1 VRVSSCVICISWRS
15 SLHTPLWRAKK
26 AAVGITVQ
34 IFPPNRQLSRNTP
47 SLLTAMTRLPL
58 PRIVLPKIGAR
69 QRRLNCFAGFALL
82 FAAVPL
88 SQTGPWSALW
98 TTPCILAASLL
109 ITWGAEAAQFFVA
122 QGFALAM
129 LACMQT
135 LPEFAV
141 EAILAWKQQTDY
153 LLANLTGALRLLT
166 GLAWPLIY
174 LTASLVHRRRTGEP
188 LRRIK
193 LDAHHSVEVIGLFF
207 PLVYALFIWWKG
219 SLHLWDAIPLLAM
232 YGAYLALLLKL
243 PPEEQEGVEDLEKIP
258 RAIVTAPRRWR
269 IAAILG
275 CFFVGGALIY
285 LTAEP
290 FLGSLVAVAA
300 ALSVPGFL
308 VIQWLAP
315 IISEFPELLSTFY
328 FARQP
333 ENAGVALMNIAS
345 SNINQWT
352 LLVAMLPSVYSLSRG
367 APSAFVLDSAQ
378 ETELLLTIGQSFV
391 SMLFLLNMYF
401 SWLEAIAM
409 FLLFA
414 VQFVLPAFFGD
425 EVRRY
430 ITWAFLGWAAGG
442 LILFAIR
449 RPKINAVSSFL
460 HTWRENFGRRAE

>member
-1 VRVSSCVICISWRS
+1 M
-15 SLHTPLWRAKK
+15 TK
-26 AAVGITVQ
+26 
-34 IFPPNRQLSRNTP
+34 LS
-47 SLLTAMTRLPL
+47 
-58 PRIVLPKIGAR
+58 LPKLTES

-82 FAAVPL
+82 FVAVPL
-88 SQTGPWSALW
+88 SATGPWSALW

-129 LACMQT
+129 LAWMQT

-141 EAILAWKQQTDY
+141 EAVLAWKQQTVL

-174 LTASLVHRRRTGEP
+174 LTAAVVHRRRTGKP
-188 LRRIK
+188 LCQIK

-207 PLVYALFIWWKG
+207 PLLYALFICWKG

-232 YGAYLALLLKL
+232 YALYLALLTKL
-243 PPEEQEGVEDLEKIP
+243 PPEEKEGIDHLEAIP
-258 RAIVTAPRRWR
+258 RSIVKAPRRWR
-269 IAAILG
+269 IAGIFG
-275 CFFVGGALIY
+275 CFVVGGVLIY

-290 FLGSLVAVAA
+290 FLGSLIALAA
-300 ALSVPGFL
+300 AVGMPSFL

-328 FARQP
+328 FARQQ

-352 LLVAMLPSVYSLSRG
+352 LLVAMLPTVYSLSLG
-367 APSAFVLDSAQ
+367 TPSAFALDAEQ
-378 ETELLLTIGQSFV
+378 KTELLLTVGQSFV

-401 SWLEAIAM
+401 SWIEAIAM
-409 FLLFA
+409 FILFA
-414 VQFVLPAFFGD
+414 MQFVLPAFFGD
-425 EVRRY
+425 EIRRY
-430 ITWAFLGWAAGG
+430 IAWLFFVWTVGG
-442 LILFAIR
+442 LIVFAIR
-449 RPKINAVSSFL
+449 RPRVNAVSSFL
-460 HTWRENFGRRAE
+460 HTWRETVKRQ